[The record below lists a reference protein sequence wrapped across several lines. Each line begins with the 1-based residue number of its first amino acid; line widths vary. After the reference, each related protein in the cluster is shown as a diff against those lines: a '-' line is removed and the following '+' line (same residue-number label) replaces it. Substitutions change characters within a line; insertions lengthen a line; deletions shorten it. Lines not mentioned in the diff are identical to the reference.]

1 MITIKGRNMIIPPEE
16 RTVAVLGDQMSA
28 YRIFVID
35 RYVPEGADLSAL
47 SFRLDIRYS
56 PTEKNSALLV
66 KTVMETKIELRWDI
80 IQNDLPYTG
89 TMFIQIRANDE
100 QGTVKWRSAEA
111 AVYCEQGI
119 SSEGGF
125 TGDLSELET
134 LEAKVSEVVDSENGR
149 IQAEKERETNEKA
162 RQEAETQRETAETER
177 VNAEKE
183 RAEEYEKIVKECE
196 AAADSANNSV
206 LTAETTEIAAGHNVQ
221 IKNKLG
227 VVSSF
232 EVKNGAKGDK
242 GDTGPQGET
251 GPKGDKGDAGEAA
264 TIKVG
269 NVTTGEAG
277 SEAVITNVGTEN
289 AAVFDFVIP
298 KGDKGETGQ
307 TGQTGP
313 QGERGPQGEQGPQ
326 GDTGPQGPQG
336 QQGEAGK
343 TPVKGVDYFTK
354 ADKQEL
360 IDEIVI
366 ESTEAPTIE
375 VGSTTTGEAGT
386 EASVTNSGTAT
397 KAVFNFV
404 IPRGD
409 KGETGAH
416 GTAGADGEAATIE
429 VGSVTTGEAG
439 SQASVTNGG
448 TENAAIL
455 NFVIP
460 KGEKGDKG
468 ETGEQGP
475 QGVKGDKGETGAQG
489 PAGADGEAATIEV
502 GSVTTGEAGSQ
513 ASVTNSGT
521 ENAAILNFVIPKG
534 EKGDKGETGEQGQ
547 AGNDGKSAYQAA
559 TEAGYVG
566 DEEIFN
572 EALSDVPNLL
582 NEAKEYTDSVVSN
595 RNLLINWDFANP
607 VNQRG
612 QTTYTASG
620 TYSYTI
626 DRWRVRGQ
634 TQITVLGNN
643 GGITYGNNPS
653 STGYAILEQ
662 IIDNMSDIEGKALTM
677 SIIIDGQLV
686 TMAIDSGWTFPADS
700 YIGLK
705 SIYHELMSVSI
716 QAYANKQIGVYIYI
730 GGFAAANTNYT
741 LSKIKLELGSV
752 STLLNDPPQNPNE
765 ELIKCL
771 PYGER
776 FGKGV
781 WGKANST
788 SSIYL
793 AYKYSIPKRVAP
805 TVSQIISG
813 NLNFNSLGEGGSVV
827 LIPEQLSYTNTDEY
841 GSMSCRING
850 TISGETNFT
859 DDVTYVL
866 GESYLFADSE
876 IYP

>member
-1 MITIKGRNMIIPPEE
+1 MIIPPEE

-66 KTVMETKIELRWDI
+66 KTVTETKIELRWDI

-149 IQAEKERETNEKA
+149 IQAEKEREANEKA

-206 LTAETTEIAAGHNVQ
+206 LTAETAETAAGHNVK

-242 GDTGPQGET
+242 GDVGPQGET
-251 GPKGDKGDAGEAA
+251 GPQGDKGDTGEAA

-289 AAVFDFVIP
+289 VAVFDFVIP

-343 TPVKGVDYFTK
+343 TPVKGVDYFTE

-409 KGETGAH
+409 KGETGAQ
-416 GTAGADGEAATIE
+416 GQAGADGEAATIT

-448 TENAAIL
+448 TETAAIL

-475 QGVKGDKGETGAQG
+475 QGIKGDKGETGAQG
-489 PAGADGEAATIEV
+489 PAGADGEAATITV
-502 GSVTTGEAGSQ
+502 GSTTTGEAGSQ
-513 ASVTNSGT
+513 ASVTNGGT
-521 ENAAILNFVIPKG
+521 ETAAILNFVIPKG

-559 TEAGYVG
+559 AEAGYVG
-566 DEEIFN
+566 DEESFN

-595 RNLLINWDFANP
+595 PNLIINGDYRIW
-607 VNQRG
+607 QRG
-612 QTTYTASG
+612 TSFTGNKYAA
-620 TYSYTI
+620 
-626 DRWRVRGQ
+626 DRWYVA
-634 TQITVLGNN
+634 NN
-643 GGITYGNNPS
+643 
-653 STGYAILEQ
+653 
-662 IIDNMSDIEGKALTM
+662 
-677 SIIIDGQLV
+677 
-686 TMAIDSGWTFPADS
+686 
-700 YIGLK
+700 
-705 SIYHELMSVSI
+705 
-716 QAYANKQIGVYIYI
+716 
-730 GGFAAANTNYT
+730 
-741 LSKIKLELGSV
+741 
-752 STLLNDPPQNPNE
+752 
-765 ELIKCL
+765 
-771 PYGER
+771 
-776 FGKGV
+776 
-781 WGKANST
+781 
-788 SSIYL
+788 
-793 AYKYSIPKRVAP
+793 
-805 TVSQIISG
+805 TVSA
-813 NLNFNSLGEGGSVV
+813 
-827 LIPEQLSYTNTDEY
+827 EQLSPKGIHMTSTSTTGAWWLRYYFEPEYLEHLRGNTVTFSVKTKKSRGFSCYLRAYIYQSQMEVINLGAVTTEWQILSGTITIDDETALNTNPYFGFVTDGGLNGNDYLDIEY
-841 GSMSCRING
+841 VKLEIGSVATPLSPRPYAEELAMCQRYFLPITNPDSSNG
-850 TISGETNFT
+850 TLGIGAYNSNGYIVLNMPIITSMRTKPTLSGAYTGNELRLYYTPTAYEQVSNAEVLDYSAAFVTLALTPGGSNIPTNENRAINVVYASNGHF
-859 DDVTYVL
+859 
-866 GESYLFADSE
+866 YLDAE
-876 IYP
+876 IYS

>member
-1 MITIKGRNMIIPPEE
+1 MIIPPEE

-56 PTEKNSALLV
+56 PTEKNSALLI
-66 KTVMETKIELRWDI
+66 KTVTETKIELRWDI

-149 IQAEKERETNEKA
+149 IQAEKERQDNEKA

-206 LTAETTEIAAGHNVQ
+206 LTAETTETAAGHNVQ

-242 GDTGPQGET
+242 GDVGPQGDT

-307 TGQTGP
+307 RGQTGP

-343 TPVKGVDYFTK
+343 TPVKGVDYFTE

-386 EASVTNSGTAT
+386 EAAVTNSGTAT

-409 KGETGAH
+409 KGETGAQ

-489 PAGADGEAATIEV
+489 PAGADGEAATITV

-513 ASVTNSGT
+513 ASVTNGGT

-566 DEEIFN
+566 DEESFN

-595 RNLLINWDFANP
+595 PNLLINGDFQ
-607 VNQRG
+607 VWQRG
-612 QTTYTASG
+612 TSFSQTVFTERYTA
-620 TYSYTI
+620 
-626 DRWRVRGQ
+626 DRWRAMSTDGTVKLTVQKSDKGAEVFADKSGSGVIFRYRMAEEDLAKIRGK
-634 TQITVLGNN
+634 TCTLSYSIDDVVTTRQITVSETAQETDILFPINISVSTTHKYLNWVKLEIGTVATQFVPRPYAEELAMCQRYFQRVNSNGNA
-643 GGITYGNNPS
+643 
-653 STGYAILEQ
+653 TGYFAVGMQRTGNIRTVLSLPVTMRTTPTVTIKGTLGAMIGAQ
-662 IIDNMSDIEGKALTM
+662 IIDIIAASVIGSKIMDNNLPLNLTPESGSNIE
-677 SIIIDGQLV
+677 DGQA
-686 TMAIDSGWTFPADS
+686 AIIYTYNDSTADMF
-700 YIGLK
+700 LD
-705 SIYHELMSVSI
+705 
-716 QAYANKQIGVYIYI
+716 A
-730 GGFAAANTNYT
+730 
-741 LSKIKLELGSV
+741 
-752 STLLNDPPQNPNE
+752 
-765 ELIKCL
+765 
-771 PYGER
+771 
-776 FGKGV
+776 
-781 WGKANST
+781 
-788 SSIYL
+788 
-793 AYKYSIPKRVAP
+793 
-805 TVSQIISG
+805 
-813 NLNFNSLGEGGSVV
+813 
-827 LIPEQLSYTNTDEY
+827 
-841 GSMSCRING
+841 
-850 TISGETNFT
+850 
-859 DDVTYVL
+859 
-866 GESYLFADSE
+866 E
-876 IYP
+876 IYS